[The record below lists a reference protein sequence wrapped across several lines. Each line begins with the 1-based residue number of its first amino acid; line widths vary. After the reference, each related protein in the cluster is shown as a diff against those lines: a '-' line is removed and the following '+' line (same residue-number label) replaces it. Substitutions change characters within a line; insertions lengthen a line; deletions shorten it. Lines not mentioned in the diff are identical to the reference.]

1 MDRNNK
7 KPIALWDEIN
17 FLPYGIITA
26 QSNPDVLAAA
36 LKQYEYVRT
45 CSVFESTIPFAFF
58 SKKCIACGR
67 QVRAKL
73 EAPGVITHETCCN

>member
-7 KPIALWDEIN
+7 KPVVLWDEIN
-17 FLPYGIITA
+17 FLPDGVSTA
-26 QSNPDVLAAA
+26 QSNLDALAAD
-36 LKQYEYVRT
+36 LKQYEYVSAR
-45 CSVFESTIPFAFF
+45 SVFESTIPFAF